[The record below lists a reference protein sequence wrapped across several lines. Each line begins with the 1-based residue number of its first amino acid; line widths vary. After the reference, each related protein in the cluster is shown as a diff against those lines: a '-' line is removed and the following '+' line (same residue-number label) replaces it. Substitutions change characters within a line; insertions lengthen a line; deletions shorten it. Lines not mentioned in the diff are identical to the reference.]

1 MACYL
6 THTHIFKPTEQQRLL
21 LKFTKIFL
29 AYFKWITNAI
39 RDVEFHSRSLNFNSA
54 YLTNVPL
61 KRCRRNIFARSMN
74 YIIMQAIS
82 LTVVSQKFA
91 FRVNIEPKLN
101 RLFERASQSA
111 KS

>member
-1 MACYL
+1 
-6 THTHIFKPTEQQRLL
+6 
-21 LKFTKIFL
+21 
-29 AYFKWITNAI
+29 
-39 RDVEFHSRSLNFNSA
+39 
-54 YLTNVPL
+54 
-61 KRCRRNIFARSMN
+61 MN

-101 RLFERASQSA
+101 RIFERASQSA